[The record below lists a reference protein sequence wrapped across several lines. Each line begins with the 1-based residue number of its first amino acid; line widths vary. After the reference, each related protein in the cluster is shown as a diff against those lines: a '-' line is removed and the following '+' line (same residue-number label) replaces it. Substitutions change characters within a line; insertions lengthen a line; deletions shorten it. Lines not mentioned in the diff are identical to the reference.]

1 MIYRGGKLVLEVE
14 QNVQEI
20 VDHVQQVTQKSI
32 GAIYKG
38 SQLVWRTVYK
48 AIKSCYSSGT
58 WLGGHQMI
66 LGKIFNNLR
75 NGKKRKLSKSNRKF

>member
-20 VDHVQQVTQKSI
+20 VDSVQQITQISI

-38 SQLVWRTVYK
+38 TQLVWRTIYK

-58 WLGGHQMI
+58 WLGDKPWTRDD
-66 LGKIFNNLR
+66 LWKAF
-75 NGKKRKLSKSNRKF
+75 